1 VPGDLAAPVDVDDRG
16 ARVAEGPVGHRRPL
30 TRCIDG
36 LVLKEQAA
44 IGDLAADSP
53 PVNGPLHVP
62 ALDIVH
68 GVRSEAC
75 VRINEF
81 SIHDIE
87 STTRVRPPRLLG
99 KTKP

>member
-1 VPGDLAAPVDVDDRG
+1 M
-16 ARVAEGPVGHRRPL
+16 
-30 TRCIDG
+30 
-36 LVLKEQAA
+36 LKKQAA
-44 IGDLAADSP
+44 IGNLAADSP
-53 PVNGPLHVP
+53 PVHRALHVP

-68 GVRSEAC
+68 GVRPEAC

-87 STTRVRPPRLLG
+87 ITTGVRPPRLLG

>member
-1 VPGDLAAPVDVDDRG
+1 M
-16 ARVAEGPVGHRRPL
+16 
-30 TRCIDG
+30 
-36 LVLKEQAA
+36 LKEQAA

-53 PVNGPLHVP
+53 PVHRALHVP
-62 ALDIVH
+62 ALDIIH
-68 GVRSEAC
+68 GVSSEAC

-87 STTRVRPPRLLG
+87 TTTRVRPPRLLG